1 MHLTRTYGVWSLE
14 LAGLLWSDRGNFSIH
29 PIGVRTRAICDG
41 PLFRLVWFSFTQSV
55 SQSVTRLH
63 VLRTGKLGTDKKMGE
78 DLHSNVKYLVCFC
91 LFSVVCSYFLFRAVR
106 CMFAWLFIRGK
117 VFCVYVM
124 TAH

>member
-1 MHLTRTYGVWSLE
+1 MEYGVLNWQDCCGRIEETSQFIPSAFGLEQYVMVHCSVSFGLVSLCQ
-14 LAGLLWSDRGNFSIH
+14 SVS
-29 PIGVRTRAICDG
+29 
-41 PLFRLVWFSFTQSV
+41 QSV

-91 LFSVVCSYFLFRAVR
+91 LFSVVYSYFLFCAVR